1 MDWEE
6 PLSSLTDGS
15 KFDGH
20 SVQYRLT
27 TACPQQDI
35 LFIIHR
41 VVPPLSFVL
50 APLNLLNQ

>member
-20 SVQYRLT
+20 SVQYRLR